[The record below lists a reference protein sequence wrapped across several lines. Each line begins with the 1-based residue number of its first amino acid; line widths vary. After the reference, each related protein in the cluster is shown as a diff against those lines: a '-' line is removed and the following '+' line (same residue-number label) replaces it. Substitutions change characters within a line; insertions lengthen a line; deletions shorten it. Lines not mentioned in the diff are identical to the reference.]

1 MRLSRTLAVLFI
13 DSSTPAAYV
22 WGAAGRSVPNLP
34 CPTLSSNRHSLGHE
48 IATIAQMYLHPSILP
63 HHLRHPRFLLGRANN
78 PNAIMPARPN
88 INLGR

>member
-22 WGAAGRSVPNLP
+22 WGAA
-34 CPTLSSNRHSLGHE
+34 GHE